1 MTSLFQLLLFAF
13 IIVSF
18 GLTVLI
24 PIAFGNPDTW
34 AKNKRLVF
42 LGVSVWF
49 SFVFVLGISNSFV
62 S

>member
-1 MTSLFQLLLFAF
+1 MPFFQLLLFAF
-13 IIVSF
+13 ILISF
-18 GLTVLI
+18 GLAVLI
-24 PIAFGNPDTW
+24 PVAFGNPDTW
-34 AKNKRLVF
+34 ANNKRLVF

>member
-1 MTSLFQLLLFAF
+1 MTRTVV
-13 IIVSF
+13 VSF
-18 GLTVLI
+18 GLTLLI

-34 AKNKRLVF
+34 AQNKRLVF

>member
-1 MTSLFQLLLFAF
+1 MTFFQLLLFAF
-13 IIVSF
+13 IAISF
-18 GLTVLI
+18 GLAVLI
-24 PIAFGNPDTW
+24 PVAFGNPDIW

>member
-1 MTSLFQLLLFAF
+1 MPFFQLLLFAF
-13 IIVSF
+13 IAISF
-18 GLTVLI
+18 GLAVLI
-24 PIAFGNPDTW
+24 PVAFGNPDTW

>member
-1 MTSLFQLLLFAF
+1 MAFFQLLLLAF
-13 IIVSF
+13 IAISF
-18 GLTVLI
+18 GLAVLI
-24 PIAFGNPDTW
+24 PVAFGNPDTW

>member
-1 MTSLFQLLLFAF
+1 MTSIFQVLLLTF
-13 IIVSF
+13 IAISF
-18 GLTVLI
+18 GLAVLI
-24 PIAFGNPDTW
+24 PVAFGNPDTW